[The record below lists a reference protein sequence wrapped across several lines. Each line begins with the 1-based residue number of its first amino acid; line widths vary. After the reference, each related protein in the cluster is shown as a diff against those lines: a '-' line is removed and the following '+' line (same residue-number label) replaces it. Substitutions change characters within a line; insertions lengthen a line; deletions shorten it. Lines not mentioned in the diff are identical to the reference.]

1 MVTEMTNENGTM
13 IFLRP
18 NRSLSDNAFQ
28 LHTIWLSTVFGIAT
42 LFFVVMSLWPISLAF
57 ALVWFFVLKL
67 NWNVRR
73 ELSLEEHITILA
85 SQFVWER
92 SNEHFESELD
102 DTCVYAEL
110 PPQSWASV
118 HIYVYS
124 AKLGRCEIARLIN
137 REDGDRLIR
146 ILELRGI
153 HVVRKRSGR
162 YVTLKA

>member
-18 NRSLSDNAFQ
+18 NRSLSDNAYQ
-28 LHTIWLSTVFGIAT
+28 LHTIWLSTVFGLAT
-42 LFFVVMSLWPISLAF
+42 LFFIVMALWPISLAF

-67 NWNVRR
+67 NWTVRR
-73 ELSLEEHITILA
+73 ELSLEEHITIVA

-92 SNEHFESELD
+92 STEHFESELD

-124 AKLGRCEIARLIN
+124 AKFGRCEIARLIN
-137 REDGDRLIR
+137 REDGDQLIH
-146 ILELRGI
+146 ILEQQGI
-153 HVVRKRSGR
+153 QVVRKRSGR
-162 YVTLKA
+162 CVTIKA

>member
-1 MVTEMTNENGTM
+1 MTNENGTM

-18 NRSLSDNAFQ
+18 NRSLSENAFQ
-28 LHTIWLSTVFGIAT
+28 LHTIWLSTVFGVAT
-42 LFFVVMSLWPISLAF
+42 LFFIVMSLWPISLAF
-57 ALVWFFVLKL
+57 AIVWFFVVRL
-67 NWNVRR
+67 NLSLRR
-73 ELSLEEHITILA
+73 ELSLEEHITIVS

-92 SNEHFESELD
+92 SHEHFESELD

-124 AKLGRCEIARLIN
+124 AKFGRCEIARLMN
-137 REDGDRLIR
+137 REDGNRLIH
-146 ILELRGI
+146 ILEQRGL

-162 YVTLKA
+162 YVTLRA